1 MQRQWSICAFLSAVD
16 VCSLGIVPKSLIY
29 KLMTDEEKKNVKK
42 YLDKKQPG
50 GFSMWKSGEKYF
62 SEYYIWWKSSQFS
75 FLPFPFEIENIHRM
89 LASSH
94 FSHPLHIF
102 ALPLS
107 LSLPSHYGHM
117 TKRDHSGEKSS
128 SHFRPCCNS
137 CLMTLKIH
145 INSSTSKQATEW
157 FTC

>member
-107 LSLPSHYGHM
+107 LSLCLIALSLRPHGQKRSWR
-117 TKRDHSGEKSS
+117 TKKLLTFQTMLQLLLDDAQ
-128 SHFRPCCNS
+128 N
-137 CLMTLKIH
+137 TY
-145 INSSTSKQATEW
+145 
-157 FTC
+157 